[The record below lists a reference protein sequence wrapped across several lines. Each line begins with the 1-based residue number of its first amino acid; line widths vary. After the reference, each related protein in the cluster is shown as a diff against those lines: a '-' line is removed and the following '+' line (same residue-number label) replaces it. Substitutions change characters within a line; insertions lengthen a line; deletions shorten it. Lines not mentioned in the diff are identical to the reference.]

1 MKLKTL
7 LFLSLL
13 FLCISA
19 SAQTAEDLNAK
30 GDEYYLAGDFTNA
43 VECFQK
49 AAEQGLADA
58 QYNLGVC
65 YDNGDGVP
73 QSYPE
78 AVKWYRKAAEQG
90 FAKAQYNLGVC
101 YYNGQGV
108 PQSYTEAVKWFKKA
122 AEQGYADAINLLKN
136 LGEM

>member
-1 MKLKTL
+1 MKLKSL
-7 LFLSLL
+7 LVLSLFFLSL
-13 FLCISA
+13 SA
-19 SAQTAEDLNAK
+19 SAQTAEELNAK

-108 PQSYTEAVKWFKKA
+108 PQSYPEAVKWIKKA
-122 AEQGYADAINLLKN
+122 AAQGDSDAIGALKQ
-136 LGEM
+136 LGEK